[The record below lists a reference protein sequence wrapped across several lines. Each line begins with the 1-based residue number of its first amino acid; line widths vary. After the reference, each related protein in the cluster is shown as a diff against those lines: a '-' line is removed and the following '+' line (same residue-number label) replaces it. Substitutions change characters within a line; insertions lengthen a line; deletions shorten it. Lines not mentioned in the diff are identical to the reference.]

1 MSKLFKYED
10 FFLIPN
16 LITYLRFLLIAPL
29 IITFNLD
36 MKNYFYAILF
46 ISLLSDFLDGFAA
59 RKLNQHSELGKTLDP
74 IADGITLFAFIILL
88 NRRGDIGD
96 WFCIFYFVRQMTI
109 LIFSLIY
116 LPKIEKIYGSNIV
129 GKTGVCFLGLALSI
143 YALDLTQF
151 FYLTDYLINIS
162 AILLLLSLLD
172 YLRFFFALDAK
183 K

>member
-10 FFLIPN
+10 IFLIPN

-36 MKNYFYAILF
+36 MKSYFYAILF
-46 ISLLSDFLDGFAA
+46 IALLSDFLDGIVA

-74 IADGITLFAFIILL
+74 IADGIILFAFIILL
-88 NRRGDIGD
+88 NRRGDIAD
-96 WFCIFYFVRQMTI
+96 WFCIFYFARQMTI

-151 FYLTDYLINIS
+151 FYLTENLIIIS
-162 AILLLLSLLD
+162 GILLFLSLLD
-172 YLRFFFALDAK
+172 YLRFFLTLDSK

>member
-10 FFLIPN
+10 IFLIPN

-29 IITFNLD
+29 IITFNLE
-36 MKNYFYAILF
+36 MKSYFYAILF
-46 ISLLSDFLDGFAA
+46 ISLLSDFLDGIVA

-88 NRRGDIGD
+88 NQRGDIDD
-96 WFCIFYFVRQMTI
+96 WFCIFYFTRQMTI

-116 LPKIEKIYGSNIV
+116 LPKIEKIYGSNII
-129 GKTGVCFLGLALSI
+129 GKTGVCFLGLVLSI

-151 FYLTDYLINIS
+151 FYLTDNLIIIS

-172 YLRFFFALDAK
+172 YLRFFLTLDSK

>member
-1 MSKLFKYED
+1 
-10 FFLIPN
+10 
-16 LITYLRFLLIAPL
+16 
-29 IITFNLD
+29 

-88 NRRGDIGD
+88 NRRGDIAD

>member
-10 FFLIPN
+10 IFLIPN

-29 IITFNLD
+29 IITFYFD
-36 MKNYFYAILF
+36 MKGYFYVILF
-46 ISLLSDFLDGFAA
+46 ISLLSDFLDGIVA
-59 RKLNQHSELGKTLDP
+59 RKLNQRSELGKALDP

-88 NRRGDIGD
+88 NRRGDIDD
-96 WFCIFYFVRQMTI
+96 WFCIFYFVRQIII

-143 YALDLTQF
+143 YALDLRQF
-151 FYLTDYLINIS
+151 FYLTENLIIIS
-162 AILLLLSLLD
+162 AILLFLSLLD
-172 YLRFFFALDAK
+172 YLRFFLALGSK

>member
-88 NRRGDIGD
+88 NIRGDIAD